1 MIESILKNVF
11 PLHYGKNP
19 QDINVPIYRIS
30 VPFSETDA
38 QSCKRCHELPERA
51 YRYGC
56 NEEILKVNNSG
67 KELAVVRYEE
77 YIGQFAGTDANIKDR
92 CDLLITDSGEN
103 HEKIVFCDLCCYE
116 EKFVEPN
123 TGEYPQG
130 KRAKARQQMCKSIE
144 VLIRESVTAVNI
156 LTYPERVCLFAWRDY
171 DIPAT
176 PVLASRGDARANM
189 QVFGSI
195 VSNMTAQTT
204 SHHNIMGHG
213 FTFMQVKYPS
223 EYKW

>member
-38 QSCKRCHELPERA
+38 QSCK
-51 YRYGC
+51 
-56 NEEILKVNNSG
+56 K
-67 KELAVVRYEE
+67 
-77 YIGQFAGTDANIKDR
+77 
-92 CDLLITDSGEN
+92 
-103 HEKIVFCDLCCYE
+103 
-116 EKFVEPN
+116 
-123 TGEYPQG
+123 
-130 KRAKARQQMCKSIE
+130 MCKSIE